1 MSYIH
6 LTIEKRNQIEILRKE
21 KYSTRNIARLI
32 GVHHSTVAREIKC
45 MPGEYSLHAAQ
56 QDARKKMS
64 SKEIFQANQS
74 NTFYHGRPSEAYMIS
89 RTNCWKRIPKYPF
102 YKDHLQLA
110 SQRMALCRQD
120 HSSS

>member
-45 MPGEYSLHAAQ
+45 MPGDILCMQHN
-56 QDARKKMS
+56 RMLVKKCLLKRS
-64 SKEIFQANQS
+64 SK
-74 NTFYHGRPSEAYMIS
+74 
-89 RTNCWKRIPKYPF
+89 RTKAILSTME
-102 YKDHLQLA
+102 DHLK
-110 SQRMALCRQD
+110 RT
-120 HSSS
+120 